1 VNGEGFTSKN
11 KISLLYL
18 YYFCVFVDIL
28 SIYLMNRSSKEI
40 KIHVHKRQR
49 INVRMREIERER
61 ESREGGSSRFYN
73 PVHTTRDW
81 KNKTKG

>member
-1 VNGEGFTSKN
+1 
-11 KISLLYL
+11 
-18 YYFCVFVDIL
+18 
-28 SIYLMNRSSKEI
+28 MNRSSKEI